1 MSTHLE
7 NYALLSDMRTA
18 ALVSDNGSIDWLCFP
33 RFDSPAVF
41 SAILG
46 DESHG
51 RWRLAPVGGEIL
63 SRQYRDGSFVLDTE
77 WRTPTGRVLITE
89 YMPTRGMMEDE
100 SDLIREAICLEGEV
114 ELEMDFRIRFNYGE
128 SIPWVER
135 TEIDGRPAIYAVAGP
150 GAVHLTGPLPDAHGE
165 THQGRFSIGDGERL
179 RWDLIWSLSYGAAPT
194 RDDYEKLLDH
204 TLEYWHDWSE
214 HIEADGPYAD
224 YITRSLLVLRALTDH
239 ATGGIV
245 AAPTT
250 SLPEGFGGMRNW
262 DYRYTWLRDSALAI
276 EALIAHGFTKG
287 AMAWR
292 LWLLRALAG
301 DVHSLRIMYGLAGER
316 HLPEFELSH
325 LPGYENSAPVRI
337 GNGAAD
343 QFQGDVVGEVMVAL
357 DKMREAGIDE
367 DERSWGLQIALLE
380 YATANL
386 DRLEH
391 GIWEMR
397 GELAEFTHSRAMMWA
412 AFDRGIK
419 AVEEHGF
426 EGPVDE
432 WRACRDR
439 LAREIEE
446 KGWNEDIKSYTQTYG
461 STEVDASLLQLPHI
475 GYLDYDDP
483 RMLSTVARI
492 EQDLVDSEGFVKRY
506 RTQAGQDGLEG
517 DEYPFILCTFW
528 LVEQYAMSGRR
539 DDARELMDK
548 VIAVSSPLGLYSEEY
563 STEHKRLAGN
573 YPQAFSHL
581 GLIRAADAVSGRDPS
596 SGDYTG

>member
-1 MSTHLE
+1 MSIELE
-7 NYALLSDMRTA
+7 RYALLSDMRTA
-18 ALVSDNGSIDWLCFP
+18 ALVSDEGSIDWLCFP

-41 SAILG
+41 SALLG

-51 RWRLAPVGGEIL
+51 TWKLAPVDGKVVTRE
-63 SRQYRDGSFVLDTE
+63 YRDGSFVLDTE
-77 WRTPTGRVLITE
+77 WQTPTGRVLITE
-89 YMPTRGMMEDE
+89 YMPAGGKVADE
-100 SDLIREAICLEGEV
+100 SDLIREVVCLEGEV
-114 ELEMDFRIRFNYGE
+114 DLAMDFRIRFNYGE

-135 TEIDGRPAIYAVAGP
+135 IDMDGSPAIHAIAGP
-150 GAVHLTGPLPDAHGE
+150 SAVYLTGPLPQADGE
-165 THQGRFSIGDGERL
+165 SHKGLFTVREGERL
-179 RWDLIWSLSYGAAPT
+179 RWDLIWSLSYRPAPT
-194 RDDYEKLLDH
+194 REDYDKLLEP
-204 TLEYWHDWSE
+204 TLQYWREWSTR
-214 HIEADGPYAD
+214 IEADGPYAE
-224 YITRSLLVLRALTDH
+224 YITRSLLVLRALTHH

-250 SLPEGFGGMRNW
+250 SLPEDFGGVRNW

-276 EALIAHGFTKG
+276 EALVAHGFTKG

-301 DVHSLRIMYGLAGER
+301 DVLSLRIMYGLAGER
-316 HLPEFELSH
+316 HIPEFVLKH

-337 GNGAAD
+337 GNGAAS
-343 QFQGDVVGEVMVAL
+343 QFQGDVVGEVMLAL
-357 DKMREAGIDE
+357 EQMRKAGIEE
-367 DERSWGLQIALLE
+367 DERSWGLQIALLD

-397 GELAEFTHSRAMMWA
+397 GELTEFTHSRAMMWA

-419 AVEEHGF
+419 AVEEYGF
-426 EGPVDE
+426 DGPVDD
-432 WRACRDR
+432 WRACREH

-446 KGWNEDIKSYTQTYG
+446 KGWNEEMASYTQTYG
-461 STEVDASLLQLPHI
+461 STEVDASLLQLPHV
-475 GYLDYDDP
+475 GYLAYDDP

-492 EQDLVDSEGFVKRY
+492 EQDLVDDEGFVKRY
-506 RTQAGQDGLEG
+506 RTEAGKDGLEG
-517 DEYPFILCTFW
+517 GEHPFILCTFW
-528 LVEQYAMSGRR
+528 LVEQYAMSNRM

-548 VIAVSSPLGLYSEEY
+548 VIAVASPLGLLSEEY
-563 STEHKRLAGN
+563 STEHGRLAGN

-596 SGDYTG
+596 SGRSAN